1 MCDRRIA
8 KLGVVLLLVVIV
20 VAARPSGEQAAGR
33 VALVV
38 GNSTYAHVGRL
49 PNPGNDAE
57 DVSAALRRLGF
68 EVTTVRDAGRVE
80 LNDALRAFT
89 RESAGVDVS
98 LVFYAGHGLE
108 MDGVNY
114 LVPVDARLERDTD
127 VRYETVELDDVL
139 ASTDG
144 AELRVVILDACRNNP
159 LARSMQRTG
168 ASRSVSRGSF
178 GNLDEALLGDETLV
192 AYSAAAG
199 TMAADGEGRNSPY
212 TSALLAYLEQPLEI
226 GMLFRAVRARV
237 LEETD
242 REQRPHEY
250 ASLLGDHYLHAAAPP
265 PVVSVEELPPPVVP
279 VEEPTRAEV
288 VFWESIRE
296 STAPADFEA
305 LLEMFPNGTFTR
317 LARNRLVALRAPDPP
332 RTADPPPVV
341 PVEELTPPVVPVEE
355 LTRAEVVFWESI
367 RESTAPADFEA
378 LLEVFP
384 NGTFARLA
392 RNRLAALRAPDPPRT
407 ADPPSVVPVE
417 ELTPPVVPV
426 EELTPPEVPV
436 EELTRAEV
444 VFWESIRESTAP
456 ADFEALLEVFPN
468 GTFARLARNRLAA
481 LRAPDPPRTADPP
494 SVVPVEELTP
504 PVVPVEE
511 LTPPEVPV
519 EELTRAEV
527 VFWESIRESTAPAD
541 FEALLEVFPNGTF
554 ARLARNRLAAL
565 RAPDPPRTDPSPD
578 PPRRAGEVFRDCDG
592 CPEMVVLPGGDLAL
606 GQYEVT
612 VGEYRAFA
620 SVTGGGA
627 GGGCSTRVNSDS
639 WHDPGFPQTDRHPVT
654 CVSWDDAQEYVSWL
668 SRTAGAAYRLPTE
681 AEWDR
686 AAAGSQAGCYR
697 DRTGNRGTCPV
708 GSYGSN
714 AAGLSDMVGNL
725 WEWTEDC
732 WEGDCSRR
740 VLRGGSW
747 FYVAELQRPG
757 ARLWYITDSRYISVG
772 FRVARTLD

>member
-89 RESAGVDVS
+89 RASAGVDVS

-199 TMAADGEGRNSPY
+199 TTAADGEGRNSPY

-332 RTADPPPVV
+332 RTADPPPPVV
-341 PVEELTPPVVPVEE
+341 PVEELPPPVVPVEE
-355 LTRAEVVFWESI
+355 PTRAEVVFWESI

-392 RNRLAALRAPDPPRT
+392 RNRL
-407 ADPPSVVPVE
+407 V
-417 ELTPPVVPV
+417 
-426 EELTPPEVPV
+426 
-436 EELTRAEV
+436 
-444 VFWESIRESTAP
+444 
-456 ADFEALLEVFPN
+456 
-468 GTFARLARNRLAA
+468 
-481 LRAPDPPRTADPP
+481 
-494 SVVPVEELTP
+494 
-504 PVVPVEE
+504 
-511 LTPPEVPV
+511 
-519 EELTRAEV
+519 
-527 VFWESIRESTAPAD
+527 
-541 FEALLEVFPNGTF
+541 
-554 ARLARNRLAAL
+554 AL

-578 PPRRAGEVFRDCDG
+578 PPRTDPPPDPPRTDPPPPRPRRAGEVFRDCDG
-592 CPEMVVLPGGDLAL
+592 CPEMVVLAGGDLAL

-627 GGGCSTRVNSDS
+627 GGGCSTGVNSDS

-686 AAAGSQAGCYR
+686 AAAGSQAGCYP

-747 FYVAELQRPG
+747 FYVADVLRPG
-757 ARLWYITDSRYISVG
+757 ARDWLYAGIRITSFG

>member
-1 MCDRRIA
+1 
-8 KLGVVLLLVVIV
+8 
-20 VAARPSGEQAAGR
+20 
-33 VALVV
+33 
-38 GNSTYAHVGRL
+38 
-49 PNPGNDAE
+49 
-57 DVSAALRRLGF
+57 
-68 EVTTVRDAGRVE
+68 
-80 LNDALRAFT
+80 
-89 RESAGVDVS
+89 
-98 LVFYAGHGLE
+98 

-114 LVPVDARLERDTD
+114 LVPVDASLERDTD

-199 TMAADGEGRNSPY
+199 TTAADGEGRNSPY

-237 LEETD
+237 LEATN

-265 PVVSVEELPPPVVP
+265 PVVSVEELAPPVVA

-305 LLEMFPNGTFTR
+305 LLEMFPNGTFVR

-332 RTADPPPVV
+332 RTADPPPPVV
-341 PVEELTPPVVPVEE
+341 PVEELTPPVVAVEE
-355 LTRAEVVFWESI
+355 PTRAEVVFWESI

-392 RNRLAALRAPDPPRT
+392 RNRLVALRAPDPPRT
-407 ADPPSVVPVE
+407 DPPPVVAVE
-417 ELTPPVVPV
+417 ELTPPVVAV
-426 EELTPPEVPV
+426 EEP
-436 EELTRAEV
+436 TRSEA

-456 ADFEALLEVFPN
+456 ADFEALLEMFPN
-468 GTFARLARNRLAA
+468 GTFARLARNRL
-481 LRAPDPPRTADPP
+481 
-494 SVVPVEELTP
+494 V
-504 PVVPVEE
+504 
-511 LTPPEVPV
+511 
-519 EELTRAEV
+519 
-527 VFWESIRESTAPAD
+527 
-541 FEALLEVFPNGTF
+541 
-554 ARLARNRLAAL
+554 AL
-565 RAPDPPRTDPSPD
+565 RAPDPPRTDPP
-578 PPRRAGEVFRDCDG
+578 PHPRRAGEVFRDCDG

-627 GGGCSTRVNSDS
+627 GGGCSTGVNSDS
-639 WHDPGFPQTDRHPVT
+639 WRDPGFPQTDRHPVT

-686 AAAGSQAGCYR
+686 AAAGS
-697 DRTGNRGTCPV
+697 
-708 GSYGSN
+708 
-714 AAGLSDMVGNL
+714 
-725 WEWTEDC
+725 
-732 WEGDCSRR
+732 
-740 VLRGGSW
+740 
-747 FYVAELQRPG
+747 
-757 ARLWYITDSRYISVG
+757 
-772 FRVARTLD
+772 